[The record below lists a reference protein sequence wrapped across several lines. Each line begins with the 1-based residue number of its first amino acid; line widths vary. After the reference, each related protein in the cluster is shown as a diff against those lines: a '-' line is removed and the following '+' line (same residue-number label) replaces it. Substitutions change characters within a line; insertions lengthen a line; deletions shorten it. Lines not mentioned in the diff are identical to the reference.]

1 MLSGA
6 ALKSIVLG
14 LNSKSGCIWVFRDAT
29 GLQSPVELVVVV
41 VAVRFMGTG
50 RGTGW
55 TFLSPRQVDSSSKCS
70 SSQGINATPQLIK
83 LFIDVRTDLIDASK
97 RL

>member
-41 VAVRFMGTG
+41 VAVRVMGTG
-50 RGTGW
+50 RGTGA
-55 TFLSPRQVDSSSKCS
+55 FLSPRQVDSSSKCS